1 MVVHI
6 AYQNVNGLRTKV
18 EEFRNG
24 VINHHAK
31 IICLTETNLIPDI
44 YDAEIFPH
52 GYSVFR
58 RDRVSSC
65 KKTGG
70 GVLVAVD
77 DSFKSCAR
85 SDLACEGSEDLW
97 VHVHHAKI
105 ICLTET
111 NLIPDIYDAEI
122 FPHGYSVFRRD
133 RVSSCKK
140 NGGGVLVAVDDSFKS
155 CARSDL
161 ACEGSEDL
169 WVHVS
174 CGSFGDRG
182 FYICCVYLPPSDD
195 NALIAFLASASD
207 VINNHPDD
215 LFIILGANSILG
227 QRL

>member
-65 KKTGG
+65 KKN

-97 VHVHHAKI
+97 VHHVGLVVAGQPFVAEDVHHPAVEFT
-105 ICLTET
+105 C
-111 NLIPDIYDAEI
+111 
-122 FPHGYSVFRRD
+122 G
-133 RVSSCKK
+133 
-140 NGGGVLVAVDDSFKS
+140 VAVASSLQVNRRAVLDFKRTDYVRLKKLLALVDWHS
-155 CARSDL
+155 EL
-161 ACEGSEDL
+161 ACDGVDAA
-169 WVHVS
+169 VAGV
-174 CGSFGDRG
+174 GG
-182 FYICCVYLPPSDD
+182 
-195 NALIAFLASASD
+195 LA
-207 VINNHPDD
+207 
-215 LFIILGANSILG
+215 
-227 QRL
+227 

>member
-1 MVVHI
+1 MVVNI
-6 AYQNVNGLRTKV
+6 AYQN
-18 EEFRNG
+18 

-58 RDRVSSC
+58 RDR
-65 KKTGG
+65 
-70 GVLVAVD
+70 
-77 DSFKSCAR
+77 
-85 SDLACEGSEDLW
+85 
-97 VHVHHAKI
+97 
-105 ICLTET
+105 
-111 NLIPDIYDAEI
+111 
-122 FPHGYSVFRRD
+122 RRD

-215 LFIILGANSILG
+215 LFIILGDFNVPSTDWIINSDNSTFPVHENAIRSRHLSDFVSVSSVT
-227 QRL
+227 QHNVIRNKNH